1 MKITPLLLVLLV
13 AACAP
18 GPQEP
23 TPLEPAAPTP
33 MSETPTEPETPTE
46 VEPLPEEPSVSVVPM
61 EPEPPTEPPSEP
73 DAAELPEVPTPTE
86 AAPAEPDAPA
96 AGEAAPA
103 NPAPAGTISISADN
117 QTFVTS
123 AEGELNPV
131 TVPAGGTFY
140 LRLEF
145 SDPDGINAA
154 EVQLRNSDA
163 AGTLPT
169 GPFSVA
175 ASDCEAQLA
184 SAPTELTCTLTVSVA
199 PGTQN
204 IAQPGETAYAFRPQ
218 VTDVLG
224 NIDLAF
230 SWAYLIVAP

>member
-1 MKITPLLLVLLV
+1 MKFTPLLLVLLV

-23 TPLEPAAPTP
+23 IPLAPVAP
-33 MSETPTEPETPTE
+33 MIETPTEPEPLTE
-46 VEPLPEEPSVSVVPM
+46 AELLPEEPSVSVVPT
-61 EPEPPTEPPSEP
+61 EPEPLDEPPGEP
-73 DAAELPEVPTPTE
+73 DAADLPEVPAPTE
-86 AAPAEPDAPA
+86 AAPAEPGAPA

-103 NPAPAGTISISADN
+103 NLAPEGTLSLSADN

-123 AEGELNPV
+123 AEDELNPV

-140 LRLEF
+140 LRLEA
-145 SDPDGINAA
+145 SDPDGVTGA

-163 AGTLPT
+163 SGTLPT

-175 ASDCEAQLA
+175 ASDCAATLA
-184 SAPTELTCTLTVSVA
+184 SAPTELTCTLTVNVA

-218 VTDVLG
+218 VTDALG
-224 NIDLAF
+224 NSTLAF